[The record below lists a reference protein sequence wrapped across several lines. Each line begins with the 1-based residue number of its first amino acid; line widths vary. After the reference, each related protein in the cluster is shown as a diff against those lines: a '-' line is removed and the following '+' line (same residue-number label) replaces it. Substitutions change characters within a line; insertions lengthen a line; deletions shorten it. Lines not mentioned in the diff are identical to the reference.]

1 MEQITRYR
9 IVTEHLF
16 NHLED
21 LVEDI
26 DPVVYQ
32 STLGRILIARTLID
46 KAAAVLLEDFAST
59 DAYALVSRVVAD
71 CFSNEEGFKKNG

>member
-1 MEQITRYR
+1 MEQNTRYR
-9 IVTEHLF
+9 IVAEHLF

-21 LVEDI
+21 LVEDV
-26 DPVVYQ
+26 DPAIHQ
-32 STLGRILIARTLID
+32 SALGRILIASTLID

-71 CFSNEEGFKKNG
+71 CFSNEDGFKKSG